1 MKVFVYQTAP
11 KRCRPGRRCRRSR
24 ATGTKT
30 VGVVVIAR
38 SRKAAEDLIE
48 QTPVCD
54 PYPVEDH
61 DHSRYCYA
69 SLTFEDGKRAEPVA
83 VFELR
88 SKNVTPQVFL
98 FPDAGCC

>member
-1 MKVFVYQTAP
+1 MKVFVYQSAP
-11 KRCRPGRRCRRSR
+11 KVSSNWHEDG
-24 ATGTKT
+24 
-30 VGVVVIAR
+30 GVVVIAR

-54 PYPVEDH
+54 PYSVEDH

-88 SKNVTPQVFL
+88 SENVTPQVFL